1 LDNGNRYVNVD
12 MSNPDGI
19 EHAKD
24 LGFGAS
30 GLADVA
36 ITSWFHDTAS
46 IFDVDHKGRCFV
58 LLRHPIRRAVS
69 MFYYLKDATWEHTY
83 SEVYQEMDINEYATS
98 QYAEDN
104 WMVRFLTNEMSG
116 NVYDRH
122 LDLAKEVLESKCLVG
137 IMEDFAA
144 SIKRFDRYFGWSKID
159 FGGPVSMTDRGTCVA
174 RVIKNPDNAHP
185 HPTVE
190 EDGEVWNLLLEK
202 NSMILHCMNTQDIY
216 STMFNLILYPN
227 VEIAKFIDSLFTI
240 ADHKKLELG
249 ITRIPWERDCITN
262 VFDSADIRDETFE
275 SESISGMRNRSKPS

>member
-1 LDNGNRYVNVD
+1 VHPPTPLMMSKDIARHFHMLTHNDIWFLLPSSWRPPFWECLMNLTAVNDELELVKLDNGNRYVNVD

-185 HPTVE
+185 HPKVE

-202 NSMILHCMNTQDIY
+202 NKYDLA
-216 STMFNLILYPN
+216 LY
-227 VEIAKFIDSLFTI
+227 EYARHLFYDVQSNI
-240 ADHKKLELG
+240 
-249 ITRIPWERDCITN
+249 
-262 VFDSADIRDETFE
+262 VS
-275 SESISGMRNRSKPS
+275 

>member
-1 LDNGNRYVNVD
+1 MMAHCFGMIEANEVGRPNVKDELEVVKLDNGNRYVNVD

-19 EHAKD
+19 QHAKE

-30 GLADVA
+30 GLANVA

-46 IFDVDHKGRCFV
+46 IFDNDHKGRCFV

-83 SEVYQEMDINEYATS
+83 NEIYKEMDITEYATS
-98 QYAEDN
+98 QYAENN

-137 IMEDFAA
+137 IMEDFTA

-174 RVIKNPDNAHP
+174 RVIKNPDNAHA
-185 HPTVE
+185 HPKVD
-190 EDGEVWNLLLEK
+190 EDEEVWNLLLEK
-202 NSMILHCMNTQDIY
+202 NRYDLA
-216 STMFNLILYPN
+216 LY
-227 VEIAKFIDSLFTI
+227 EYARHLFYDVQSNI
-240 ADHKKLELG
+240 V
-249 ITRIPWERDCITN
+249 P
-262 VFDSADIRDETFE
+262 
-275 SESISGMRNRSKPS
+275 